1 MARKSAEGRVLLD
14 VGRDHVAVVTLNR
27 PESLNSLDTE
37 AAEGLQERLEE
48 LTARDDI
55 HVVIL
60 TGAGR
65 GFCSGADLR
74 WLSMLAH
81 SGFDGADDAR
91 PEPTCSY
98 HRRAPALT
106 IAAVN
111 GPAAGAG
118 WGLAMAC
125 DIRIASPAAK
135 FVATFSRMGLGPD
148 YGLAQTLPLAVG
160 RDRALEL
167 LLTARVIDAQE
178 AQRIG
183 AVTSIAQDALSEA
196 RRLASAVAQVPGRAI
211 RSTKRS
217 LRLAAEADLD
227 TVVDDIE
234 ARAQAELL
242 NHPRFAEDAR
252 RGSADSQPSAGISGL
267 TGRGPCGAGV
277 RPGPAVLAQIAVPLD
292 DLHLAAVHQS
302 GAAGGH
308 PYFADRL
315 RDLGTTL
322 HCGQD
327 LCVEPVDLDAQVLD
341 VGEFFGGHVLVLPCG
356 CCALIPLISIRT
368 GASH

>member
-81 SGFDGADDAR
+81 SDSTVQMMRDLSR
-91 PEPTCSY
+91 PVRTI
-98 HRRAPALT
+98 AALPALT

-252 RGSADSQPSAGISGL
+252 AWISGFAAE
-267 TGRGPCGAGV
+267 RG
-277 RPGPAVLAQIAVPLD
+277 D
-292 DLHLAAVHQS
+292 
-302 GAAGGH
+302 
-308 PYFADRL
+308 
-315 RDLGTTL
+315 
-322 HCGQD
+322 
-327 LCVEPVDLDAQVLD
+327 
-341 VGEFFGGHVLVLPCG
+341 
-356 CCALIPLISIRT
+356 
-368 GASH
+368 